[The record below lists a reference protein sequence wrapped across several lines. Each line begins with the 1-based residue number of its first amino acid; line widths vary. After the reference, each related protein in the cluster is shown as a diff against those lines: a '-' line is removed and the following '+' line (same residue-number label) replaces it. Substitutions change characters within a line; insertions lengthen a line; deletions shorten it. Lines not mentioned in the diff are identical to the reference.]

1 MIQFAPAIGPS
12 TAILPILNGMTHLD
26 SPTARF
32 GAQPVRGGLAQISAT
47 LDSEG
52 RVVHFGGSE
61 LVFGEVAAAPAIVS
75 VHYPPCSKGA
85 GSPRAS
91 DEVLQDMWEKWV
103 QLGLMPA

>member
-1 MIQFAPAIGPS
+1 VKAYSLYDAMIQFAPAIGPS

-26 SPTARF
+26 SPTARV
-32 GAQPVRGGLAQISAT
+32 GAQPV
-47 LDSEG
+47 
-52 RVVHFGGSE
+52 